1 MADMK
6 QYIAI
11 FIGGAL
17 GALLRFELS
26 THIHSSSFPAA
37 TFVENA
43 AGSLLLG
50 LITGYFVIRAKR
62 PILTAFFGTGFC
74 GGFTTMSTFAKE
86 TVFLLQSSPAAAFCY
101 AAATL
106 FAGLALAYAGIF
118 CGRRIALRSAGKGH
132 ETS

>member
-106 FAGLALAYAGIF
+106 FAGLAHAYAGIF
-118 CGRRIALRSAGKGH
+118 CGRQIALRSAGKGH